1 MIDLNRRFVVWIMP
15 RTKKNSQEIRRRRDG
30 TAFVSPSSAYRAWE
44 NTVAEMLAILNR
56 GEKPISEPVNL
67 REVIYMPTARR
78 VDQTNLMESVDDALV
93 KAGVIADDCTKIV
106 AGHEGSCV
114 RIDRANPRIEITITP
129 AEEWQIFREVR
140 SK

>member
-1 MIDLNRRFVVWIMP
+1 MSDLNRRFVLRITP

-30 TAFVSPSSAYRAWE
+30 TAFVSPSSAYQRWE
-44 NTVAEMLAILNR
+44 QTVAEVLAILNR
-56 GEKPISEPVNL
+56 GTKPITEPVNL

-78 VDQTNLMESVDDALV
+78 VDQTNLMEAVDDALV

-114 RIDRANPRIEITITP
+114 RIDRKDPRIEITITP
-129 AEEWQIFREVR
+129 AEAWQIFREIP
-140 SK
+140 